1 MEAAPES
8 PCHERATVEEAVVK
22 QVIFGG
28 FCCKERKLLLDL
40 RYGTCTV
47 LLATLRKTCALA

>member
-8 PCHERATVEEAVVK
+8 PCHERAMVEEAVVK

-28 FCCKERKLLLDL
+28 FCCKERVLLLDL
-40 RYGTCTV
+40 RYGTV